1 MQGRPDR
8 GHMGPLLDVYV
19 QRNSDKDGK
28 YLIANWDSLG
38 RIQAE
43 VNSTRVDKGVT
54 LVLVL
59 DQALSQGLICFITIL
74 HFYGIWI
81 GKKEFWLS

>member
-1 MQGRPDR
+1 
-8 GHMGPLLDVYV
+8 MGPLLDVYV

-28 YLIANWDSLG
+28 YLITNWDSLD

-54 LVLVL
+54 LV
-59 DQALSQGLICFITIL
+59 FITIL
-74 HFYGIWI
+74 HFYGICHYLLVF
-81 GKKEFWLS
+81 GLAKRDFS